1 MRPTF
6 VLGAALLAAALVVG
20 GCGGANQDKSDAD
33 LTADLATALQAADAD
48 LGDEAATCW
57 AEVILDEVGADAVR
71 DLDLT
76 SDAPP
81 AELED
86 DLARAGQAARATCD
100 LDP

>member
-6 VLGAALLAAALVVG
+6 VLGAALLGAALVVG
-20 GCGGANQDKSDAD
+20 GCGGASQDKS
-33 LTADLATALQAADAD
+33 DAD

>member
-6 VLGAALLAAALVVG
+6 VLGAALLSAALVAG
-20 GCGGANQDKSDAD
+20 GCGGASEDKSDAD
-33 LTADLATALQAADAD
+33 LTADLATALRATDAS
-48 LGDEAATCW
+48 LGEDAATCW

>member
-1 MRPTF
+1 MRPTL
-6 VLGAALLAAALVVG
+6 VLGAALLGAALVTG
-20 GCGGANQDKSDAD
+20 GCSGASDDKSDAD
-33 LTADLATALQAADAD
+33 LTSDLATALRAADPSLAAV
-48 LGDEAATCW
+48 AATCW

-86 DLARAGQAARATCD
+86 DFARAALAARTTCD
-100 LDP
+100 LDR